1 MKRHPSRC
9 FMNNN
14 KITNKRDRA
23 RLSQKQAPSLK
34 IPFRHL
40 VSNESEKQQTLR
52 IKSRIIV
59 LNCPSFTYPS
69 NSKSTV
75 SDSILLVTHTHK
87 KKQCRLGQARGFT
100 GHPERTKK
108 FINKCQC
115 TLNEMNCWNFFQSFF
130 WSKLST
136 YSRQTVN
143 AIWSRETL
151 FGREEKDYGPLD
163 SKSPHTPQETH
174 VICHKRAPVYE
185 ESEKARKINPR
196 ALFSWMKM
204 RCENS
209 WRGIFWLCRILW
221 AD

>member
-75 SDSILLVTHTHK
+75 SDSILLVTHTQK
-87 KKQCRLGQARGFT
+87 KNNVVWVKRVDLRVIQNAR
-100 GHPERTKK
+100 R
-108 FINKCQC
+108 N
-115 TLNEMNCWNFFQSFF
+115 
-130 WSKLST
+130 LSI
-136 YSRQTVN
+136 SVN
-143 AIWSRETL
+143 A
-151 FGREEKDYGPLD
+151 
-163 SKSPHTPQETH
+163 H
-174 VICHKRAPVYE
+174 
-185 ESEKARKINPR
+185 
-196 ALFSWMKM
+196 
-204 RCENS
+204 
-209 WRGIFWLCRILW
+209 
-221 AD
+221 